1 MKNPNRS
8 QFQSGQGHGNPGS
21 STFAP
26 SAIQDEHSQ
35 GSYGATLKAPAPP
48 APVVSHAES
57 LRNTIINQGPTTQS
71 RPQSGRGSQRLNRVN
86 RGGLSAGAP
95 VSHADSLRNS
105 ISNQATS
112 TQTSQS
118 GRGGHRFNPIGRG
131 GSVLPA
137 RGLNSVGR
145 GKFGSK
151 RKAGEGSGS

>member
-8 QFQSGQGHGNPGS
+8 QFQSGQGHGNRGS
-21 STFAP
+21 SRFAP
-26 SAIQDEHSQ
+26 SAIQEDHCQESS
-35 GSYGATLKAPAPP
+35 GTRLKAPAPP

-118 GRGGHRFNPIGRG
+118 GRGEHRFKPLGRG

-137 RGLNSVGR
+137 RGLNSGGR
-145 GKFGSK
+145 GQFCSK
-151 RKAGEGSGS
+151 RKGGGGSGA